1 MTDAFQA
8 LRARFRVRAGEELAQ
23 LEVMTATSSDSM
35 ELRRLVHNIAGAAG
49 TFGFPELSH
58 AAMAIDDDYTAGT
71 VPRPEA
77 FQRLATALS
86 LAASTDEA

>member
-23 LEVMTATSSDSM
+23 LQTLTAVSSDSV

-49 TFGFPELSH
+49 TFGFPALSQ
-58 AAMAIDDDYTAGT
+58 AAIVIDDHYAAGEQPPADSFRT
-71 VPRPEA
+71 
-77 FQRLATALS
+77 LAQALS
-86 LAASTDEA
+86 DAATGA